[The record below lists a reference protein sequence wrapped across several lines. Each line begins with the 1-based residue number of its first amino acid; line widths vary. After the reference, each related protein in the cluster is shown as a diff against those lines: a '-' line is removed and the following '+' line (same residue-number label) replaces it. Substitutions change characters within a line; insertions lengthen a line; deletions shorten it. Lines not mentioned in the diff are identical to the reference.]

1 MNLKDVKLGLELTPS
16 NAVQWFQRMELLLR
30 SIDCWKVVNEG
41 VGDEK
46 LKDAA
51 RLAISC
57 NVGDELIYLVNAAAT
72 PQQIWDALKKQFG
85 EAKIVVAYELH
96 TFSSL
101 NREFI
106 KEYAGTMDNADTAIV
121 YLNPKN
127 LKLNAADAFN
137 EADIQKAFGN
147 DQVQFVESDE
157 ALMNALIAAKS
168 NQKQVFAFL
177 SSGKFNLLDLQATA
191 DKLLS

>member
-72 PQQIWDALKKQFG
+72 PQQIWDALKKQFSG
-85 EAKIVVAYELH
+85 VSAARKMALSRSQACFRKRADESLDQFITRAQQLRAELA
-96 TFSSL
+96 S
-101 NREFI
+101 
-106 KEYAGTMDNADTAIV
+106 AQM
-121 YLNPKN
+121 
-127 LKLNAADAFN
+127 LK
-137 EADIQKAFGN
+137 
-147 DQVQFVESDE
+147 
-157 ALMNALIAAKS
+157 
-168 NQKQVFAFL
+168 
-177 SSGKFNLLDLQATA
+177 
-191 DKLLS
+191 